1 MFVIET
7 PRFRGLTP
15 KKRRLKNELDAV
27 VQNLSTEEGV
37 EDWLY
42 QDPTTSVS
50 SKKAEDDDDE
60 IPTVPDYTDEN
71 RIHDW
76 LYNEGAGGGKTRGD
90 RKRVSFTPN
99 PQDSTNNKT
108 TKIHNQKCYFSFVP
122 FA

>member
-1 MFVIET
+1 M
-7 PRFRGLTP
+7 
-15 KKRRLKNELDAV
+15 
-27 VQNLSTEEGV
+27 QNLFTEEEVG
-37 EDWLY
+37 DWLY
-42 QDPTTSVS
+42 QDLTTSVS

-90 RKRVSFTPN
+90 RKIVRFTPN

-108 TKIHNQKCYFSFVP
+108 TKTQSKVLFLICSVCLSLDP
-122 FA
+122 FIMIPS